1 MKEYDRLVEISPD
14 IPTKVI
20 KEFQQL
26 YKNSID
32 LIKPEITGFLI
43 PSKIYSP
50 KVELADHNLD
60 EPDIE
65 LNEELISKRNFSE
78 IFKQKYGRAP
88 TNEEII
94 EHIELK
100 NISVV

>member
-1 MKEYDRLVEISPD
+1 MLLYLNEISPD

-50 KVELADHNLD
+50 KLELNDHNL
-60 EPDIE
+60 EQPDIE
-65 LNEELISKRNFSE
+65 LNEELVIKRDF
-78 IFKQKYGRAP
+78 IDKFKQKYSRAP

-94 EHIELK
+94 EHLELK